1 MVNNLVLI
9 IPEIK
14 HKKEA
19 LEFIKEFMEHNSK
32 INGTGGLY
40 KYLNNY
46 DGWLKKLEDDLNCEN
61 NKADKVPSSTYFTI
75 RKNDDKIVGMINI
88 RHKLNDYLLRLGG
101 HIGYSIRPTERRK
114 GYATEMLYLGLEQCK
129 ELNLKRVLITCDKN
143 NIASAKTI
151 INNNGEL
158 ENEIEDHEL
167 AEEIIQR
174 YWIKI
179 NE

>member
-1 MVNNLVLI
+1 
-9 IPEIK
+9 
-14 HKKEA
+14 
-19 LEFIKEFMEHNSK
+19 
-32 INGTGGLY
+32 
-40 KYLNNY
+40 
-46 DGWLKKLEDDLNCEN
+46 
-61 NKADKVPSSTYFTI
+61 
-75 RKNDDKIVGMINI
+75 
-88 RHKLNDYLLRLGG
+88 
-101 HIGYSIRPTERRK
+101 
-114 GYATEMLYLGLEQCK
+114 MLYLGLERCK

-151 INNNGEL
+151 IKNKGEL